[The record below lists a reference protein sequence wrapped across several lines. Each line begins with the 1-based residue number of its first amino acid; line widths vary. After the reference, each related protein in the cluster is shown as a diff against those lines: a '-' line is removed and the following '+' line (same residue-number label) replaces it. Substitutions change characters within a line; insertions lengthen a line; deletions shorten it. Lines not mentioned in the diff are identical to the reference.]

1 MRFDGARRC
10 CPPIVLTTAGM
21 GTDSREEAPRRLH
34 PTGLVSRIFRQ
45 RWCRLPRRPPVQK
58 TGLWLQ
64 RVERPVFGLELS
76 QSGVPSDINEVPLKL
91 EIAQGALVQLTEGT
105 K

>member
-1 MRFDGARRC
+1 MARAVVYPR
-10 CPPIVLTTAGM
+10 IVLTAAGM
-21 GTDSREEAPRRLH
+21 ETDSHEEAPRRIH
-34 PTGLVSRIFRQ
+34 PTGLISRIFRQ
-45 RWCRLPRRPPVQK
+45 RWCKLPRRPPVQK
-58 TGLWLQ
+58 TGLWMQ